1 MQHITRGALAAS
13 AKLTPQQLNRIQFG
27 SYLMGC
33 LWRAGQ
39 ETGTLEVMEVRAMGH
54 CLLAASALVD
64 VLHSLGHT
72 EAAFHRSGL
81 NLSMYRHGELSMT
94 ATAGHPSA
102 PQNRQLWNAHMTVR
116 WGDIILDPTFGQL
129 QADWNSVPLFTTFL
143 LDRTKRATFELYGF
157 GEVEAFASLFWKEND
172 RTFAA
177 RLFRLPHKVDAATRK
192 WRDRPDAMPE
202 RRGRLVQRTL
212 ELVAIDAL
220 SKAGIVPREW
230 RSEDDQA

>member
-1 MQHITRGALAAS
+1 MQHVMTGAFASS
-13 AKLTPQQLNRIQFG
+13 AKLTPLQLSRIQYG
-27 SYLMGC
+27 SYLMGR
-33 LWRAGQ
+33 LWQAGQ
-39 ETGTLEVMEVRAMGH
+39 ETGVLEVMEVRTMGH
-54 CLLAASALVD
+54 CLLAASALVE

-102 PQNRQLWNAHMTVR
+102 PPSRQLWNAHMTVR

-129 QADWNSVPLFTTFL
+129 QDDWNSLPLFTTFL
-143 LDRTKRATFELYGF
+143 LDGTKRDTFELYGF
-157 GEVEAFASLFWKEND
+157 GEVEALASLFWKEND

-177 RLFRLPHKVDAATRK
+177 RLFRLAHKVDVATRK

-202 RRGRLVQRTL
+202 RRAKLVKRAL

-220 SKAGIVPREW
+220 SKLGVLPRD
-230 RSEDDQA
+230 RGSEDDQA